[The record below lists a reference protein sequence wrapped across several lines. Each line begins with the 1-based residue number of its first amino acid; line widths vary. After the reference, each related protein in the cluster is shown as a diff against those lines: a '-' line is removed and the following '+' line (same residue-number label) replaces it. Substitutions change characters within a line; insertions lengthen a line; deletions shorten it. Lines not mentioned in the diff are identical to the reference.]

1 MFDLDPL
8 ERPFK
13 DFHIPN
19 ISKMEY
25 KNLCVGPNGAKLHE
39 FSSQYHHESRAC
51 NILLRDPTFVW
62 FSSYYE
68 SLPQHIT
75 IEFNGTYKIRRLGV
89 YLHGENSQNP
99 KVIEFSLGVTPDS
112 FRVVKTVE
120 LEHRAGEHIFDLD
133 EPVEARFIKTRVLE
147 NFGGSGI
154 YISKILAFPTAQ

>member
-1 MFDLDPL
+1 MQ
-8 ERPFK
+8 
-13 DFHIPN
+13 
-19 ISKMEY
+19 Y
-25 KNLCVGPNGAKLHE
+25 KNLCVSANGASLYE

-75 IEFNGTYKIRRLGV
+75 IEFSSIHKIRRLGI

-99 KVIEFSLGVTPDS
+99 KVIEFWLGTTPEKME
-112 FRVVKTVE
+112 VVKTVE
-120 LEHRAGEHIFDLD
+120 LEHRAGEHIFDL
-133 EPVEARFIKTRVLE
+133 EKPVEAKFIKVRVLE

-154 YISKILAFPTAQ
+154 YISKILAFPTE